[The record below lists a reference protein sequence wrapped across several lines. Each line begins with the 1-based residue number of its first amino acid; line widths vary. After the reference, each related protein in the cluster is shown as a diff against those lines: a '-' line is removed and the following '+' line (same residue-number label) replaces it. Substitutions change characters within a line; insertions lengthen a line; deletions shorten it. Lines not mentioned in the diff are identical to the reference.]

1 MKKTAGMLKSKTAS
15 ISFKV
20 VTFYG
25 MLVLLI
31 LAFLGCLLFSYLQS
45 QFERERKQMLEGSL
59 SQADLLF
66 SQYIKSAEDQARLL
80 FSSSNGCSVRMKAPI
95 QEDLQMKFLQE
106 LRNAVNVNPSI
117 HSIYVINQQN
127 KVVLHASGTSN
138 YSVSLDDMLPKR
150 LDQQEYGDR
159 PFVWTVPGWLPDKED
174 VSLLCIYIRDA
185 SSHSR
190 YYTGAIVV
198 HLDLNWIS
206 ANLFSSSKQS
216 DYTQFYIIDDR
227 GYVIAHSEK
236 KYYGEDWSQRS
247 GVHQILNGN
256 LLDNTEKENGK
267 TYEINAIASR
277 ERGFYIIARSNH
289 SDQIQGITNILL
301 LIALVILAAY
311 IGTIAASCIMSRKL
325 FAPLRMM
332 IRNIQNSSVMHQ
344 LTEYRGDEL
353 QYMEEYYRNV
363 SSYIDRLERTS
374 HRDLIAKNL
383 ILGNNVQPLINKWG
397 ILHPNANYYAVLAYM
412 TEEASSGR
420 LEDYVTRCNRV
431 SELISIDLSQYGKC
445 TWFEISFRRCLF
457 LLTETSRDSRD
468 INRLLQRAFEDF
480 GGAGYLVVVQSSAD
494 GKEPLHHIFKE
505 MNDRLKTRILL
516 RPEPQILTSP
526 ADVSDGMGKVETERI
541 LACLKDG
548 DKDVYREAI
557 DAFLDSMA
565 DASWEL
571 FSQKMEELIAQIMV
585 AHASVP
591 AMGDN
596 LQLGQKRIRGQLDS
610 ITSRDELVN
619 WMMQLFD
626 RTNTERQKMNLGN
639 AISLMENAMTYMQ
652 NNYSDSTLNANIL
665 ARKMNISAS
674 YFGKLFKQFAGVSVS
689 EYLTKLRMER
699 AYNLFLLTPDEEVA
713 KIAMA
718 VGYSNAGYF
727 ATVFRKYYGV
737 SPSKL
742 RNYAV
747 VKKNEAEKDE

>member
-59 SQADLLF
+59 SQVDLLF

-247 GVHQILNGN
+247 GVQQILNGN

-332 IRNIQNSSVMHQ
+332 IRIS
-344 LTEYRGDEL
+344 
-353 QYMEEYYRNV
+353 
-363 SSYIDRLERTS
+363 RT
-374 HRDLIAKNL
+374 A
-383 ILGNNVQPLINKWG
+383 
-397 ILHPNANYYAVLAYM
+397 A
-412 TEEASSGR
+412 
-420 LEDYVTRCNRV
+420 
-431 SELISIDLSQYGKC
+431 
-445 TWFEISFRRCLF
+445 
-457 LLTETSRDSRD
+457 
-468 INRLLQRAFEDF
+468 
-480 GGAGYLVVVQSSAD
+480 
-494 GKEPLHHIFKE
+494 
-505 MNDRLKTRILL
+505 
-516 RPEPQILTSP
+516 
-526 ADVSDGMGKVETERI
+526 
-541 LACLKDG
+541 
-548 DKDVYREAI
+548 
-557 DAFLDSMA
+557 
-565 DASWEL
+565 
-571 FSQKMEELIAQIMV
+571 
-585 AHASVP
+585 
-591 AMGDN
+591 
-596 LQLGQKRIRGQLDS
+596 
-610 ITSRDELVN
+610 
-619 WMMQLFD
+619 
-626 RTNTERQKMNLGN
+626 
-639 AISLMENAMTYMQ
+639 
-652 NNYSDSTLNANIL
+652 
-665 ARKMNISAS
+665 
-674 YFGKLFKQFAGVSVS
+674 
-689 EYLTKLRMER
+689 
-699 AYNLFLLTPDEEVA
+699 
-713 KIAMA
+713 
-718 VGYSNAGYF
+718 
-727 ATVFRKYYGV
+727 
-737 SPSKL
+737 
-742 RNYAV
+742 
-747 VKKNEAEKDE
+747 